1 MLKLANTVLILIN
14 TGPSNVKKSIKA
26 GQKSS
31 KTYTVSAAAAV
42 AGGLTA
48 FEDVIKRTL
57 VNTGIKASNILNA
70 VTGNLTCA
78 FYTNLHWGYLMKLFE
93 LLSVHTIVIA
103 NSNTF
108 SH

>member
-1 MLKLANTVLILIN
+1 M
-14 TGPSNVKKSIKA
+14 KSIKT

-31 KTYTVSAAAAV
+31 KTYTVPAAAAV

-78 FYTNLHWGYLMKLFE
+78 FYTNLHWGYLIKLFI
-93 LLSVHTIVIA
+93 LLSVH
-103 NSNTF
+103 NNG
-108 SH
+108 